1 MTVLKGKYNVTKR
14 NILNEIRSNNMTLQ
28 ELRLFSIYLS
38 KINPKDISTRVVR
51 FPLDDFCNI
60 MELGKDM
67 NIPHFRMTIRRI
79 LQQIVEVPNEK
90 GSGYTAFQLFKQA
103 EVEKDENGE
112 WYVEF
117 DAHDRAL
124 PLMFDFKRNFFEYQ
138 LWNALRLK
146 SANQIRMYEVLK
158 QWLNKKSSFTKEFSV
173 KELRELLYI
182 APDDYSGRTGWSDF
196 RKYVLD
202 SCQQALKQHTDL
214 CYTYE
219 RGKAGRG
226 GKWLTIVFHI
236 SKNKD
241 YDGQMVLDEFLPVP
255 EPAPDTLGEDGEFV
269 GQMTF
274 DTLTAEQDCGSDE
287 LERYAEACE
296 RSFKAQD
303 LAMIDKAIKTHKSAP
318 EGLTERVEWLQECYG
333 ALVVEEANKA
343 RKGKKISDR
352 AKYLVKIIEKS
363 TPPEPKQK
371 PSYDLDKWHEMA
383 ESLDL
388 GSISFGEKKG
398 E

>member
-1 MTVLKGKYNVTKR
+1 MPLKGEYKVVKR
-14 NILNEIRSNNMTLQ
+14 NILNELRSNNMTLQ

-38 KINPKDISTRVVR
+38 KINPKDISTRAVR
-51 FPLDDFCNI
+51 FPLDDFCRI

-103 EVEKDENGE
+103 EVEKDENDE

-117 DAHDRAL
+117 DAHDKAL
-124 PLMFDFKRNFFEYQ
+124 PLMFDFKKNFFKYE

-146 SANQIRMYEVLK
+146 SANQIRMYEILK
-158 QWLNKKSSFTKEFSV
+158 QYEKQGRREIAVT
-173 KELRELLYI
+173 ELRELLGIGKDEY
-182 APDDYSGRTGWSDF
+182 ADRFDNF
-196 RKYVLD
+196 KKKVLD
-202 SCQQALKQHTDL
+202 SCQEALKKYTDI

-255 EPAPDTLGEDGEFV
+255 EPALGTLGEDGEFV

-274 DTLTAEQDCGSDE
+274 DTLPNEHEQGYGSDE
-287 LERYAEACE
+287 LNRYAEVCGHTFAA
-296 RSFKAQD
+296 KD
-303 LAMIDKAIKTHKSAP
+303 LMMIETAIKAHKDAP
-318 EGLTERVEWLQECYG
+318 STVEGRAEWLKECYG
-333 ALVVEEANKA
+333 KLVVEESNKA
-343 RKGKKISDR
+343 RKDKKISDR
-352 AKYLVKIIEKS
+352 AKYLVGIIEKA
-363 TPPEPKQK
+363 TPPAPKEK
-371 PSYDLDKWHEMA
+371 PSYDLGIWHEQA

-388 GSISFGEKKG
+388 GSLSFGEKKG